1 MVVIS
6 SFTGYAANGLN
17 VWGIPLQLGLYKVDG
32 DVYIGGSA
40 YIYDSECQSFYDFE
54 TGQTFYSDALDGTY
68 DVYLHSYDQYSMT
81 LI

>member
-40 YIYDSECQSFYDFE
+40 YIYDSECQSF
-54 TGQTFYSDALDGTY
+54 L
-68 DVYLHSYDQYSMT
+68 
-81 LI
+81 